1 MGKFLVILI
10 VALMF
15 EAVGVV
21 FLSGGLKQIGEPQKM
36 NVQEV
41 AALIKRG
48 ATNRNI
54 LAGVFFEA
62 IFFGGLLYLLS
73 QRDVSLIWPLTSLGF
88 VLTAIAAKIFL
99 GEQVSAVR
107 WAGVCLIMLGASL
120 ITYSEKQKKPEPRTP
135 VVSTNLN
142 R

>member
-10 VALMF
+10 VALVF

-21 FLSGGLKQIGEPQKM
+21 FLSGGLKQIGEPQSITAR
-36 NVQEV
+36 EI

-54 LAGVFFEA
+54 LMGVLFEA

-88 VLTAIAAKIFL
+88 VLTAIAAKFFL
-99 GEQVSAVR
+99 GEQVSGVR
-107 WAGVCLIMLGASL
+107 WAGVCLIMVGAAL
-120 ITYSEKQKKPEPRTP
+120 ITYSEKQKTPVPATP

-142 R
+142 G

>member
-1 MGKFLVILI
+1 MGKFLVILM
-10 VALMF
+10 VALVF

-21 FLSGGLKQIGEPQKM
+21 FLSGGLKQIGEPQSITAR
-36 NVQEV
+36 EI

-54 LAGVFFEA
+54 LMGVLFEA

-88 VLTAIAAKIFL
+88 VLTAIAAKFFL
-99 GEQVSAVR
+99 GEQVSGVR
-107 WAGVCLIMLGASL
+107 WAGVCLIMVGAAL
-120 ITYSEKQKKPEPRTP
+120 ITYSEKQKTPVPATP

-142 R
+142 G